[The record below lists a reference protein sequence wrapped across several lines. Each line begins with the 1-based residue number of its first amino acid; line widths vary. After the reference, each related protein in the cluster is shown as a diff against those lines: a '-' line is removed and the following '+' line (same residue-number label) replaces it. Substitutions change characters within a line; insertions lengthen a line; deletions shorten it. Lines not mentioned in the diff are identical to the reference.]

1 MATRIISTVRNGE
14 VYVRCGD
21 IVKSLYVDLADTES
35 SDIRKY
41 IKANIEIWEEYEK
54 AILEQVNNHHR

>member
-21 IVKSLYVDLADTES
+21 IVKSLYIDLADTES

-41 IKANIEIWEEYEK
+41 IKANIEVWEEYERDV
-54 AILEQVNNHHR
+54 LEQAKQH

>member
-21 IVKSLYVDLADTES
+21 IVKSLYIDLADTES
-35 SDIRKY
+35 PDIRKY
-41 IKANIEIWEEYEK
+41 VKANIEVWEEYEK
-54 AILEQVNNHHR
+54 SILEQAKQH